1 MNKKQNGKTKAVQGY
16 VKDSKAPSEIC
27 DRNL

>member
-1 MNKKQNGKTKAVQGY
+1 MNKKQTENQAVQGY